1 MTDTRTAEAAAMLT
15 VPLYRLAHSRTGD
28 KGNRSNIS
36 VIAWHPA
43 LWDVLVE
50 QVTEAAVAQQFAQR
64 RPRQV
69 TRYLLP
75 QLQAGFFQQT
85 LFRQRYVAL
94 LRAGHPLAARPQL
107 TATAYRQAAHVR
119 VVAAGTGHGR
129 VDEALQRLGVE
140 RRVQLTVPHYVA
152 LGHVLGGSDLIATVP
167 ERFADRVT
175 APFGLVARPLTLK
188 LPASHIAQLWHAHLH
203 RDAGHQWL
211 RGLVAQHFGTAAGAV
226 DSP

>member
-1 MTDTRTAEAAAMLT
+1 MINVKSESPSPQPSNMAQPVSAAAVQGPPRRTGGVPLEGEDAQRLRGGFLS

-75 QLQAGFFQQT
+75 QLQAMNLVLDDVLDGGVNDS
-85 LFRQRYVAL
+85 LNLDSHGKAL
-94 LRAGHPLAARPQL
+94 SYLLLDLP
-107 TATAYRQAAHVR
+107 V
-119 VVAAGTGHGR
+119 
-129 VDEALQRLGVE
+129 
-140 RRVQLTVPHYVA
+140 TVP
-152 LGHVLGGSDLIATVP
+152 
-167 ERFADRVT
+167 
-175 APFGLVARPLTLK
+175 
-188 LPASHIAQLWHAHLH
+188 AHL
-203 RDAGHQWL
+203 AT
-211 RGLVAQHFGTAAGAV
+211 HFGGPSV
-226 DSP
+226 